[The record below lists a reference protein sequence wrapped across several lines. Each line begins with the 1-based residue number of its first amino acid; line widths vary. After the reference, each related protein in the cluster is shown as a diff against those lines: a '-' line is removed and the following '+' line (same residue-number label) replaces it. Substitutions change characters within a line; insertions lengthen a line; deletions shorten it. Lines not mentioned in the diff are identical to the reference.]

1 MIAFASCI
9 GSEDKYRTIAVPG
22 LRRAAEPD
30 SLVAEVTTDSSIFT
44 AYNEVLDAVADRD
57 DLEALV
63 LLHEDVEIVDPDLCA
78 KLRAALADPKV
89 AVVGVV
95 GARGVTGLAWW
106 RGECFGRVAETRGV
120 IDFGGGSHEVETVDG
135 LLMALSP
142 WAVRNLRFDEQT
154 FDGFDGYDVDLC
166 FQARAAGKRVMVAPL
181 DVVHAHSRAGM
192 SRSAAD
198 GKADAADDSAYAR
211 AESLWRAK
219 WLAALPAVAEPSA
232 MAAETPAA
240 GEAPTASTRAGVR
253 AGDHDDGYF
262 EWTRPELR
270 ALVPAGAR
278 RVLDVGC
285 GAGALGA
292 QRGVEVIGLEG
303 FPDAARR
310 AAARL
315 DDALCLDLDALDGL
329 PFGPGHFDAMV
340 FGDVLEHLRDPH
352 RLLRALRPHLA
363 PDGAIVCSI
372 PNVKHWTVLM
382 PLLVHDRWEYAD
394 AGLLDRTHVHL
405 FTLEEIGRMLVETG
419 FEATH
424 VGVNDL
430 APLPPGLEPLVDVA
444 VALGAE
450 REETAAR
457 LGAYQYLVV
466 ARPAVVD
473 AGSS

>member
-9 GSEDKYRTIAVPG
+9 GSEDKYRAIAVPG

-30 SLVAEVTTDSSIFT
+30 SLVAEVTTDSSIFA
-44 AYNEVLDAVADRD
+44 AYNEALDAVAGRD

-63 LLHEDVEIVDPDLCA
+63 LLHEDVEIVDPEFCA
-78 KLRAALADPKV
+78 KLRAALADPRV

-95 GARGVTGLAWW
+95 GARRVTGLAWW
-106 RGECFGRVAETRGV
+106 RGECFGRVAETRAV

-154 FDGFDGYDVDLC
+154 FSGFDGYDADVC
-166 FQARAAGKRVMVAPL
+166 FQARAAGKRVVVAPL
-181 DVVHAHSRAGM
+181 DVVHAHARGRRSDATGTSRLASDG
-192 SRSAAD
+192 AAD
-198 GKADAADDSAYAR
+198 GGDDLAYKRADA
-211 AESLWRAK
+211 LWRAK
-219 WLAALPAVAEPSA
+219 WLAGDAASARGAAPASA
-232 MAAETPAA
+232 
-240 GEAPTASTRAGVR
+240 GAGVR

-292 QRGVEVIGLEG
+292 ALRAERGIEVIGLEG
-303 FPDAARR
+303 FPDAARQ

-315 DDALCLDLDALDGL
+315 DDALCVDLDALDGV

-405 FTLEEIGRMLVETG
+405 FTLEEIDRMLVACG

-430 APLPPGLEPLVDVA
+430 APLPPELEPLVDVA